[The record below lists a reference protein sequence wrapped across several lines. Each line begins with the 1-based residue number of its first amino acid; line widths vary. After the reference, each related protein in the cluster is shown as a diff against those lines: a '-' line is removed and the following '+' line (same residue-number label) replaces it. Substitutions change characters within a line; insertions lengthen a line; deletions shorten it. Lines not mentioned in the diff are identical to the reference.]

1 MCMTKVSMS
10 HVKKKYDNF
19 ILSDINFQA
28 KEKEIIG
35 LIGENGAGKTTL
47 LKSIGGINKI
57 DFGTIKKDFKEL
69 GFCFDSIPFPEEL
82 NILQLEH
89 VFQNIG
95 INWDT
100 PAFWSYIKALQL
112 PTKTPISNFSKG
124 MKMQLN
130 LCISISHHP
139 DLLLLD
145 EITSGLDPLMRRKVL
160 RLIKKYVDQ
169 NDCSVIITTHNLN
182 DVVEICTRFD
192 LLDHGKI
199 ILEKNMQ
206 NFGPE
211 NLEKL
216 FEETVQ
222 KAKLGE

>member
-10 HVKKKYDNF
+10 QVKKKYDNF
-19 ILSDINFQA
+19 ILGDINFQA

-89 VFQNIG
+89 IFQNIG

-100 PAFWSYIKALQL
+100 QAFWPYIKALQL
-112 PTKTPISNFSKG
+112 PIKIPISNFSKG

-169 NDCSVIITTHNLN
+169 NDCAVIITTHNLN

-199 ILEKNMQ
+199 ILEKSMQ
-206 NFGPE
+206 NFGAE

-216 FEETVQ
+216 FEETV
-222 KAKLGE
+222 KKVNLGE

>member
-1 MCMTKVSMS
+1 
-10 HVKKKYDNF
+10 
-19 ILSDINFQA
+19 
-28 KEKEIIG
+28 
-35 LIGENGAGKTTL
+35 
-47 LKSIGGINKI
+47 
-57 DFGTIKKDFKEL
+57 
-69 GFCFDSIPFPEEL
+69 
-82 NILQLEH
+82 
-89 VFQNIG
+89 
-95 INWDT
+95 DT
-100 PAFWSYIKALQL
+100 QAFWPYIKALQL
-112 PTKTPISNFSKG
+112 PIKIPISNFSKG

-169 NDCSVIITTHNLN
+169 NDCAVIITTHNLN

-206 NFGPE
+206 KFGAE

-216 FEETVQ
+216 FEETVK
-222 KAKLGE
+222 KANLGE